1 MTFSRTAS
9 EDINLFTSPLPIHF
23 THWRYPHNSSYILSP
38 PEKPNTLKL
47 NPSFLNLTALNGNYA
62 GALAGPPGGGGGG
75 GQTFISRRQQDT
87 LFTFRIDAS
96 FSLDAAESEVGVSA
110 FLTQNHHL
118 DLGIVLLSFSSSSP
132 SLVPHVRFRGFSY
145 VPVPAPVVLPL
156 SELIPGVNSNKGRLD
171 LTFEIRAVNF
181 SHYAFS
187 VGPAGRLSELR
198 TVITASND
206 AVSWGFTGVLLG
218 AYATRNGGNGTAP
231 AYISKWQYIPEGQF
245 RS

>member
-1 MTFSRTAS
+1 M
-9 EDINLFTSPLPIHF
+9 
-23 THWRYPHNSSYILSP
+23 
-38 PEKPNTLKL
+38 
-47 NPSFLNLTALNGNYA
+47 
-62 GALAGPPGGGGGG
+62 
-75 GQTFISRRQQDT
+75 
-87 LFTFRIDAS
+87 
-96 FSLDAAESEVGVSA
+96 V
-110 FLTQNHHL
+110 
-118 DLGIVLLSFSSSSP
+118 
-132 SLVPHVRFRGFSY
+132 VPHVRFRAVSY
-145 VPVPAPVVLPL
+145 VPVPRDVVVPL
-156 SELIPGVNSNKGRLD
+156 GDLVPAVNNKGRLV

-231 AYISKWQYIPEGQF
+231 AYISRWQYIPEGQF